1 MLFAWAV
8 FGTEVTEESNLFVF
22 WSLKKNCKGTSDMD
36 KCATDSLAVA
46 DHQRIREVWHVVLVD
61 SDLTF
66 VEASL
71 GDQLVLSLTEEVS
84 AVF

>member
-1 MLFAWAV
+1 
-8 FGTEVTEESNLFVF
+8 
-22 WSLKKNCKGTSDMD
+22 MD